1 MYRKQLTARTGGFGL
16 YIVTVLFITVLCVIG
31 LFYPQFFRM
40 RSGIY
45 KISCKEIRRKVEVAV
60 ENFAVNN
67 TRSLVQPGKNIDL
80 DTLKATGFLADV
92 QYCPEGGKYLYGPQ
106 GEVLCTVHRPRVEVT
121 RDAEPTGSDK
131 KGGK

>member
-1 MYRKQLTARTGGFGL
+1 MYRKQMTPRAGGFGL
-16 YIVTVLFITVLCVIG
+16 YIVTVLFVTALCVIG

-60 ENFAVNN
+60 ENYAVNN

-80 DTLKATGFLADV
+80 DMLNGTGFLGEV
-92 QYCPEGGKYLYGPQ
+92 QYCPEGGKLQYGPQ

-121 RDAEPTGSDK
+121 REAEPAGSEK
-131 KGGK
+131 KEGK